1 MIAIVRCAFRG
12 HRYEARM
19 SIDFRRLAVAAAG
32 FSTFLHLYAPQALL
46 PELAREFG
54 VGAAQ
59 ISAMITASTLAIAL
73 TAPFTGAVAD
83 VVGRKRLI
91 TTAMFAVTVPVL
103 MATIATAPG
112 TVIFW
117 RFIEGLLL
125 PPIFTV
131 VLAYVGDEWPPAE
144 VAGVAGLYVSASS
157 VGGFCGRLLPGI
169 VGDLAGWRYAFV
181 AIAAI
186 GLAGAILVAAKLPTE
201 KRFVRS
207 QGFLASGRQMLRH
220 LGNLQLMATC
230 AVGFGVLFNF
240 IAIFTYV
247 SFRLAAPPYNF
258 TASLLGAVFF
268 TYLVGAAATPWT
280 GWAVMRYGRR
290 GLMIGVLSAWLAGLA
305 LLLAPQLALILI
317 GLSLCAGCGMLCQA
331 TSTGYV
337 TASVHEGRSSAI
349 GLYVSSFYIGGSVGG
364 LAAGL
369 LWNQVGWWAVVALCA
384 AMIAVMGLI
393 VMLVWSAKPAPA
405 NGRSDN
411 AIIHPLPAGDEPG
424 QAAASPGFSSRSN
437 WHWRG

>member
-1 MIAIVRCAFRG
+1 
-12 HRYEARM
+12 M

-32 FSTFLHLYAPQALL
+32 FSTFLHLYAPQPLL

-83 VVGRKRLI
+83 VLGRKRLI
-91 TTAMFAVTVPVL
+91 TTAMFAVTVPVV
-103 MATIATAPG
+103 MATMATTPG
-112 TVIFW
+112 TLIFW

-144 VAGVAGLYVSASS
+144 AAGVAGLYVSASS
-157 VGGFCGRLLPGI
+157 VGGFCGRFIPGI
-169 VGDLAGWRYAFV
+169 VGDAAGWRYAFL

-186 GLAGAILVAAKLPTE
+186 GLAGAILVALRLPTE
-201 KRFVRS
+201 KRFIRS
-207 QGFLASGRQMLRH
+207 RGFLASGRQMLRH

-268 TYLVGAAATPWT
+268 TYLVGAAATPFT
-280 GWAVMRYGRR
+280 GRAVMRYGRR
-290 GLMIGVLSAWLAGLA
+290 TLMIGVIAAWLVGLA
-305 LLLAPQLALILI
+305 LLLASSLALILI
-317 GLSLCAGCGMLCQA
+317 GLCLCAGCGMLCQA

-337 TASVHEGRSSAI
+337 TASVHQGRSSAI

-369 LWNQVGWWAVVALCA
+369 MWNAAGWWAVVALSA
-384 AMIAVMGLI
+384 SVVAMMGLI
-393 VMLVWSAKPAPA
+393 VTLVWSAKPVLAS
-405 NGRSDN
+405 GRSDK
-411 AIIHPLPAGDEPG
+411 AILPLRAEPPA
-424 QAAASPGFSSRSN
+424 
-437 WHWRG
+437 